1 MPLDFTRAA
10 QLFMGTEEELAESI
24 GVSVA
29 DLRSMRTNPRTAS
42 PAILARLG
50 KVLIERGRGMA
61 RVGEMLEEDN
71 ACFGSSLSA
80 GQTARPT
87 PVAARDE
94 VGLACIGSRPLRYAG
109 VWTGRGGLRR
119 RVRRGGG

>member
-10 QLFMGTEEELAESI
+10 QLFMGTEDELAESI
-24 GVSVA
+24 GVTVA

-50 KVLIERGRGMA
+50 QVLIERGRGMA

-71 ACFGSSLSA
+71 A
-80 GQTARPT
+80 
-87 PVAARDE
+87 
-94 VGLACIGSRPLRYAG
+94 
-109 VWTGRGGLRR
+109 
-119 RVRRGGG
+119 